1 MMEQKCIKYLMKTF
15 GNVHHSGL
23 TYLAKVVDKYELG
36 EDILDVYKEVAET
49 EHTTPAAIERA
60 IRNYVATWS
69 DKATAEELAIMFNY
83 TLAPDQ
89 DKLYVREVIPLLRR
103 YMDNME

>member
-36 EDILDVYKEVAET
+36 EDILDVYKIVAE
-49 EHTTPAAIERA
+49 EEGTTPAAIERA
-60 IRNYVATWS
+60 IRYYTNTWYS
-69 DKATAEELAIMFNY
+69 RVGAADLAEEFNY
-83 TLAPDQ
+83 SLNPGQTKFVVAEL
-89 DKLYVREVIPLLRR
+89 IPLLKI
-103 YMDNME
+103 YLEEQD